1 MSKKIGETLKSFGE
15 LTDEEK
21 STWQKAWDSITYKS
35 TDRYHLDHSIMG
47 FSEDFLIKLR
57 EVMSEGH
64 INPSDILEALEK
76 LVHEKANK

>member
-1 MSKKIGETLKSFGE
+1 MGKKLGETLKSFEE

-21 STWQKAWDSITYKS
+21 STWEKAWDSITYKS
-35 TDRYHLDHSIMG
+35 KDRYHLDHSIMG

-57 EVMSEGH
+57 EVMAKG
-64 INPSDILEALEK
+64 DIFPDDIIKALEK